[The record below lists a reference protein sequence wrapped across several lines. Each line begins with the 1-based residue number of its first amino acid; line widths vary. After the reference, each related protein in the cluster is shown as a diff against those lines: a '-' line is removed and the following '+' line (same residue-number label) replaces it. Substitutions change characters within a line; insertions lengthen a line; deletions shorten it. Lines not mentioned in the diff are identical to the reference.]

1 MDKWFFYST
10 FVHSNRMI
18 KMDPIILTALCTT
31 IGSAVTGFVT
41 FLLTKKKYNI
51 EVDNT
56 YIQNMQK
63 SLEFYE
69 KLSDDNSKRLT
80 AVLDRNQYL
89 EERYL
94 KVEERNERLEA
105 EIEKVKTQMITVMG
119 QICLNLACDARIHNP
134 KLFGNKPNKNDK

>member
-1 MDKWFFYST
+1 
-10 FVHSNRMI
+10 
-18 KMDPIILTALCTT
+18 MDPIILTALCSTCASG
-31 IGSAVTGFVT
+31 ITGLIT

-80 AVLDRNQYL
+80 VVLDRNQYL

-134 KLFGNKPNKNDK
+134 KLFGNKPDKKDK

>member
-1 MDKWFFYST
+1 M
-10 FVHSNRMI
+10 N
-18 KMDPIILTALCTT
+18 PIILTALCTT
-31 IGSAVTGFVT
+31 IGSTVTGLVT

>member
-1 MDKWFFYST
+1 
-10 FVHSNRMI
+10 
-18 KMDPIILTALCTT
+18 MDPIILTALCTS
-31 IGSAVTGFVT
+31 ISSIVTGFVT
-41 FLLTKKKYNI
+41 FILTKKKYNI

-69 KLSDDNSKRLT
+69 RLSDDNSKRLT

-105 EIEKVKTQMITVMG
+105 EIEKVKNQMITVMG

-134 KLFGNKPNKNDK
+134 KLFGNKPDKKDK

>member
-1 MDKWFFYST
+1 
-10 FVHSNRMI
+10 
-18 KMDPIILTALCTT
+18 MDPIILTTLCSTCA
-31 IGSAVTGFVT
+31 SAITGFTT

-89 EERYL
+89 EDRYL
-94 KVEERNERLEA
+94 KVEERNERLET
-105 EIEKVKTQMITVMG
+105 EIEKVKNQMITVMG
-119 QICLNLACDARIHNP
+119 QICLNLACEARLHNP
-134 KLFGNKPNKNDK
+134 KLFGNKTNKKDK

>member
-1 MDKWFFYST
+1 
-10 FVHSNRMI
+10 
-18 KMDPIILTALCTT
+18 MDPIILTALCTS
-31 IGSAVTGFVT
+31 ISSIVTGFVT
-41 FLLTKKKYNI
+41 FALTKKKYNI

-69 KLSDDNSKRLT
+69 KLSDDNSKRLS

-89 EERYL
+89 EDRYL

-105 EIEKVKTQMITVMG
+105 EIEKVKNQMITVMG

-134 KLFGNKPNKNDK
+134 KLFGNKPDKKDK

>member
-1 MDKWFFYST
+1 
-10 FVHSNRMI
+10 
-18 KMDPIILTALCTT
+18 MDPIILTTLCSTCA
-31 IGSAVTGFVT
+31 SAITGFTT

-94 KVEERNERLEA
+94 KVEERNERLET
-105 EIEKVKTQMITVMG
+105 EIEKVKNQMITVMG
-119 QICLNLACDARIHNP
+119 QICLNLACEARLHNP
-134 KLFGNKPNKNDK
+134 KLFGNKNKKDK

>member
-1 MDKWFFYST
+1 
-10 FVHSNRMI
+10 
-18 KMDPIILTALCTT
+18 MDPIILTALCTS
-31 IGSAVTGFVT
+31 ISSIVTGFVT
-41 FLLTKKKYNI
+41 FILTKKKYNI

-69 KLSDDNSKRLT
+69 KLSDDNSRRLT

-105 EIEKVKTQMITVMG
+105 EIEKVKNQMITVMG

-134 KLFGNKPNKNDK
+134 KLFGNKPDKNDK

>member
-1 MDKWFFYST
+1 M
-10 FVHSNRMI
+10 N
-18 KMDPIILTALCTT
+18 PIILTTLCSTCASV
-31 IGSAVTGFVT
+31 ITGAIT

-119 QICLNLACDARIHNP
+119 QICLNLACEARVHNP
-134 KLFGNKPNKNDK
+134 QLFGNKINKKDK

>member
-1 MDKWFFYST
+1 
-10 FVHSNRMI
+10 
-18 KMDPIILTALCTT
+18 MDPIILTTLCSTCS
-31 IGSAVTGFVT
+31 SAITGVIT

-89 EERYL
+89 EDRYL

-105 EIEKVKTQMITVMG
+105 EIEKVKNQMITVMG

>member
-1 MDKWFFYST
+1 
-10 FVHSNRMI
+10 
-18 KMDPIILTALCTT
+18 MDPIILTAVCSISTST
-31 IGSAVTGFVT
+31 IASIVT

-89 EERYL
+89 EDRYL
-94 KVEERNERLEA
+94 KVEERNERLET
-105 EIEKVKTQMITVMG
+105 EIEKVKTQMINVMG
-119 QICLNLACDARIHNP
+119 QICLNLACEGRINNH
-134 KLFGNKPNKNDK
+134 KLFGNNKTKKDK

>member
-1 MDKWFFYST
+1 
-10 FVHSNRMI
+10 
-18 KMDPIILTALCTT
+18 MDPIILTTLCSTCS
-31 IGSAVTGFVT
+31 SAITGVIT

-119 QICLNLACDARIHNP
+119 QICLNLACEARVHNP
-134 KLFGNKPNKNDK
+134 QLFGNKINKKDK

>member
-1 MDKWFFYST
+1 
-10 FVHSNRMI
+10 
-18 KMDPIILTALCTT
+18 MDPIILTTLCSTCASG
-31 IGSAVTGFVT
+31 ITGAIT

-89 EERYL
+89 EDRYL

-119 QICLNLACDARIHNP
+119 QICLNLACEARVHNP
-134 KLFGNKPNKNDK
+134 QLFGNKTNKKDK

>member
-1 MDKWFFYST
+1 
-10 FVHSNRMI
+10 
-18 KMDPIILTALCTT
+18 MDPIILTALCSTCA
-31 IGSAVTGFVT
+31 SAVTGAIT

-89 EERYL
+89 EDRYL

-105 EIEKVKTQMITVMG
+105 EIEKVKNQMITVMG
-119 QICLNLACDARIHNP
+119 QICLNLACDARIHNH
-134 KLFGNKPNKNDK
+134 KLFGNKPDQNDK

>member
-1 MDKWFFYST
+1 
-10 FVHSNRMI
+10 
-18 KMDPIILTALCTT
+18 MDPIILTTLCSTCS
-31 IGSAVTGFVT
+31 SAITGVIT

-134 KLFGNKPNKNDK
+134 KLFGNKPNKNNK

>member
-1 MDKWFFYST
+1 
-10 FVHSNRMI
+10 
-18 KMDPIILTALCTT
+18 MDPIILTTLCSTCS
-31 IGSAVTGFVT
+31 SAITGVIT

-89 EERYL
+89 EDRYL

-119 QICLNLACDARIHNP
+119 QICLNLACEARVHNP
-134 KLFGNKPNKNDK
+134 QLFGNKINKKDK